1 MQKISGLM
9 VLSLLLASCTG
20 PNTNISTLQ
29 LSGST
34 QQLPANY
41 QELAIKAVEGLPVLP
56 GQAATLSEPRTIVGT
71 TAFSPKRWYVCAYG
85 LAGPAPK
92 PTTPK
97 PVLTMVDELFAPP
110 QSDGRYDVIVVFSAL
125 GHTSLIKSYDA
136 VLCNA

>member
-41 QELAIKAVEGLPVLP
+41 QELAIKAVEG
-56 GQAATLSEPRTIVGT
+56 
-71 TAFSPKRWYVCAYG
+71 
-85 LAGPAPK
+85 
-92 PTTPK
+92 
-97 PVLTMVDELFAPP
+97 
-110 QSDGRYDVIVVFSAL
+110 
-125 GHTSLIKSYDA
+125 
-136 VLCNA
+136 